1 MKVDPNDKKYD
12 EARGRWCKAGRKLL
26 APIGY
31 ERFDAQTGTPMLA
44 VRFVCVVDLEKKG
57 DEGAHVWRNFA
68 LSEKGVGF
76 IARFARAMKCTFP
89 FDVALDEDLDKVLM
103 NAPAVVGIVEV
114 ETYEWKGKTLEKVEV
129 KQFDT
134 YEGGQDPGWD
144 AILAEAEAVWDE
156 YLEFRKKNP
165 RGATRSN
172 GGDRGGSG
180 NQRSSGRKPVKSGS
194 DYEDDVPF

>member
-1 MKVDPNDKKYD
+1 MRVDPNDKKYD
-12 EARGRWCKAGRKLL
+12 EVRGRWCTAGRKLL

-44 VRFVCVVDLEKKG
+44 VRFVCVVDLEKNG

-103 NAPAVVGIVEV
+103 NTPAVVGIVEV
-114 ETYEWKGKTLEKVEV
+114 ETYEWKGKTGEKVEV

-134 YEGGQDPGWD
+134 YEGAQEPGWD
-144 AILAEAEAVWDE
+144 PILVEAETVWDE
-156 YLEFRKKNP
+156 YLKFRASNP
-165 RGATRSN
+165 RGSRN
-172 GGDRGGSG
+172 
-180 NQRSSGRKPVKSGS
+180 NQRSSGGGNQRPSGRRPVKSGEF
-194 DYEDDVPF
+194 EDDVPF